1 MLTSESE
8 AMSSNLDVISLDV
21 RGEICPVPLVRAME
35 AMRAASTGRQIEM
48 MTDFLP
54 AVLTVTNAALKEG
67 WDINIRR
74 MNLTEWRIF
83 LSRAEEAGLLS

>member
-1 MLTSESE
+1 MTSESE

-21 RGEICPVPLVRAME
+21 RGEICPVPLVKAME
-35 AMRAASTGRQIEM
+35 AMRAASKGRKIEI

-67 WDINIRR
+67 WNINIRKV
-74 MNLTEWRIF
+74 NLNEWRV
-83 LSRAEEAGLLS
+83 LLYRAEEAGLLS